1 MLKNGID
8 FFYYY
13 ESIWNSGDYIFK
25 FNKTI
30 GYIVKLFVV
39 NVFKNSDNFL
49 KEENKEKLNAF
60 FQEFQNILNQLS
72 YNEKNI
78 NLNLYSNFVED
89 AFHKVINEDLNQNI
103 TYQTVRNFRIVGDLF
118 EVFQFFN
125 ALDNQL
131 LRLQQF
137 CRWKAKYIED
147 CLNKGD
153 NPIRGGLNEFVY
165 YPENDPKY
173 FIQFN
178 INSIQNLK
186 VNNKYPDYNNNQN
199 TQTQSNNNIY
209 PENINSQYN
218 ETQSNNNVYQESN
231 NYQNNRTHN
240 NNNIYQENINNQYN
254 ETQSNNN
261 IYQENINSQYNETQS
276 NNNVYQESNN
286 YQNNRTHNN
295 NNIYPEYNNNKN
307 NRNIYPEYNDNQ
319 NIQTKT
325 NNNKY
330 PEYKNNIEKSSID
343 NLNNT
348 NKKAKYPNLP
358 QEYNIN
364 EQNKINNK
372 NLNINLTNNN
382 INNQSQIENKNI
394 DNINNQENNKT
405 NIISSINSYNRKMY
419 TNQPSTTKN
428 TKESILSFD
437 NSILEQY
444 SKTIISNN
452 LIALN
457 EFKSKRI
464 DKAIQILESSIDIL
478 KKFPK
483 KNKEGFYIIN

>member
-199 TQTQSNNNIY
+199 IQTQSNNNIY
-209 PENINSQYN
+209 QE
-218 ETQSNNNVYQESN
+218 NNNS
-231 NYQNNRTHN
+231 
-240 NNNIYQENINNQYN
+240 QYN

-261 IYQENINSQYNETQS
+261 IYQENINYQYNQTNSNNNIYQENINSQYNET
-276 NNNVYQESNN
+276 
-286 YQNNRTHNN
+286 HNN
-295 NNIYPEYNNNKN
+295 CNIYPEYNN
-307 NRNIYPEYNDNQ
+307 NQ

-364 EQNKINNK
+364 DKNKINNK

-382 INNQSQIENKNI
+382 IINQSQIENKNI

-483 KNKEGFYIIN
+483 KNKEGFYIIK

>member
-240 NNNIYQENINNQYN
+240 NNNIY
-254 ETQSNNN
+254 
-261 IYQENINSQYNETQS
+261 
-276 NNNVYQESNN
+276 
-286 YQNNRTHNN
+286 
-295 NNIYPEYNNNKN
+295 PEYNNNKN

-364 EQNKINNK
+364 QQNKINNK

-382 INNQSQIENKNI
+382 NNNQSQIENKNI